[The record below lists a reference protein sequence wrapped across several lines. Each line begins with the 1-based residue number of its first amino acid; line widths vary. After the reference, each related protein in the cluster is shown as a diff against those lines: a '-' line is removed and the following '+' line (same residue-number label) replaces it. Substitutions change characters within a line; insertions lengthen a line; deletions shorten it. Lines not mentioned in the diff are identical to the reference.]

1 MVMVKKQTTLQV
13 PTGIFAITGSSS
25 NTSTTISGSGLVSGT
40 SLVYNGSSFTI
51 GASKTTYH
59 ILGEDV
65 EVSNGVYADP
75 NLVTNI
81 SILNI
86 LGKPFLDELHKNN
99 TFFPS
104 EIEDY
109 LEKKFKWLERDKKID
124 DIIN

>member
-1 MVMVKKQTTLQV
+1 MSKKKTTLQI
-13 PTGIFAITGSSS
+13 PNSLPGTLISGSSS
-25 NTSTTISGSGLVSGT
+25 NISITSGT
-40 SLVYNGSSFTI
+40 NLVYNGSSLITSQKNI
-51 GASKTTYH
+51 YH
-59 ILGEDV
+59 ILSEDV
-65 EVSNGVYADP
+65 EVSNGGYYKDV

-81 SILNI
+81 SILNV

-99 TFFPS
+99 TFFPT

>member
-1 MVMVKKQTTLQV
+1 MDMAKKKTNLQV
-13 PTGIFAITGSSS
+13 PPGIFAITGSSS
-25 NTSTTISGSGLVSGT
+25 NTSTTVSGT

-65 EVSNGVYADP
+65 EISSSGHYRDSN
-75 NLVTNI
+75 LITNI
-81 SILNI
+81 AILNV

-99 TFFPS
+99 SFFPS

>member
-1 MVMVKKQTTLQV
+1 MAKTQTILKI
-13 PTGIFAITGSSS
+13 PSGIFAITGTSS
-25 NTSTTISGSGLVSGT
+25 NTSTTVSGT
-40 SLVYNGSSFTI
+40 RRVYNGSSFTT
-51 GASKTTYH
+51 GVSKTTYH

-65 EVSNGVYADP
+65 EVSNSSHYGDT
-75 NLVTNI
+75 NLITNI
-81 SILNI
+81 ATLNV
-86 LGKPFLDELHKNN
+86 LGKPFLNELHKNN

>member
-1 MVMVKKQTTLQV
+1 MAKKQTSLNIPSGV
-13 PTGIFAITGSSS
+13 LGITGSSS
-25 NTSTTISGSGLVSGT
+25 NTSATISGT

-51 GASKTTYH
+51 GVSKTTYY

-65 EVSNGVYADP
+65 EISNSGPYRDS
-75 NLVTNI
+75 NLITNI
-81 SILNI
+81 AILNV

>member
-1 MVMVKKQTTLQV
+1 MAKKKTTLQI
-13 PTGIFAITGSSS
+13 PNSLPGTLISGSSS
-25 NTSTTISGSGLVSGT
+25 NISITSGTNLVYSGGSGLT
-40 SLVYNGSSFTI
+40 M
-51 GASKTTYH
+51 ASQKNIYH

-65 EVSNGVYADP
+65 EVSNGGYYKDV

-81 SILNI
+81 SILNV

-99 TFFPS
+99 TFFPT

>member
-1 MVMVKKQTTLQV
+1 MDMSKKKTTLQI
-13 PTGIFAITGSSS
+13 PNSLPGTLISGSSS
-25 NTSTTISGSGLVSGT
+25 NISITSGT
-40 SLVYNGSSFTI
+40 NLVYNGSSLITSQKNI
-51 GASKTTYH
+51 YH
-59 ILGEDV
+59 ILSEDV
-65 EVSNGVYADP
+65 EVSNGGYYKDV

-81 SILNI
+81 SILNV

-99 TFFPS
+99 TFFPT

>member
-1 MVMVKKQTTLQV
+1 MDMAKKKTNLQV
-13 PTGIFAITGSSS
+13 PPGIFAITGSSS
-25 NTSTTISGSGLVSGT
+25 NTSTTVSGT

-65 EVSNGVYADP
+65 EISSSGHYRDSN
-75 NLVTNI
+75 LITNI
-81 SILNI
+81 ATLNV

-99 TFFPS
+99 SFFPS

>member
-1 MVMVKKQTTLQV
+1 MAKKQTNLQI
-13 PTGIFAITGSSS
+13 TSGILAITGSSS
-25 NTSTTISGSGLVSGT
+25 NTSTTVSSGS

-51 GASKTTYH
+51 GSSKTTYH

-65 EVSNGVYADP
+65 EVSNSGHYRDS
-75 NLVTNI
+75 NLITNI
-81 SILNI
+81 AILNV
-86 LGKPFLDELHKNN
+86 LGKTFLDELHKNN
-99 TFFPS
+99 VFFPS

>member
-1 MVMVKKQTTLQV
+1 MAKKQTTLQV
-13 PTGIFAITGSSS
+13 PSGIFAITGSSS
-25 NTSTTISGSGLVSGT
+25 NTSTTVSGT

-51 GASKTTYH
+51 GVSKTTYH

-65 EVSNGVYADP
+65 EVSNGMYKDP
-75 NLVTNI
+75 NLLTNI
-81 SILNI
+81 AILNV
-86 LGKPFLDELHKNN
+86 LGKPFLDELHKNGA
-99 TFFPS
+99 FFPS

>member
-1 MVMVKKQTTLQV
+1 MAKKKTTLQI

-25 NTSTTISGSGLVSGT
+25 NTSTTISGT
-40 SLVYNGSSFTI
+40 SLVYNGSSFAI

-65 EVSNGVYADP
+65 EVSNNGHYRDS
-75 NLVTNI
+75 NLITNI
-81 SILNI
+81 AVLNI

-99 TFFPS
+99 AFFPS